1 MNKNN
6 FLKSLPPFTFISI
19 ILILF
24 FFPQCSIITSN
35 ESEIQPNILWIV
47 TEDIS
52 PALGCYGDEY
62 AKTPNLDQFASQ
74 GIRFE
79 NAYATAP
86 ICAPSRS
93 CLITGLY
100 ATSLGTQHLRTDV
113 IKPDTIK
120 TFPVYL
126 KEAGYFVT
134 NYGKTDYNFNP
145 EGIWDYWEQDLTPW
159 RERKGHQPFFSFLNI
174 GNTHEGPGNN
184 EEAYQQAV
192 EDLPDSLF
200 HDPEK
205 ARLPPY
211 FPDTPEMRRIWA
223 HYYDLVSDM
232 DVQVGEVLK
241 SLEEDGLMD
250 NTIIFFFSDHGFG
263 LPRYKRWLYN
273 TGLHVPLIVYLP
285 PKYQHFAH
293 QEEGTVAENM
303 VSFIDFAPTVLNLA
317 GIKVP
322 EYMQGKTF
330 LGETVDRPRKYVFGA
345 RSRADDMYEVS
356 RAVLAKDYIYI
367 RNYLP
372 YLPYIQ
378 PGYIF
383 SDRKSSFR
391 ELRKQYLAG
400 ELSKESLK
408 MWQPK
413 PIEELYNLKNDP
425 YEQNNLSKDTNYK
438 EIRDFLHDQL
448 KNWIIETRDIGF
460 LFEPEYWI
468 RSEGTTPYEMAQ
480 DSTLYDIKSILA
492 AAELVGKGAIGEI
505 TDAILS
511 DDSGVRFW
519 GVMALRNDM
528 KKAEISIPLLER
540 LLDDPSPV
548 VQIAAAET
556 LCQAD
561 HCEVAL
567 PILNRWVQDDRP
579 WLALYAARSLQLI
592 GGKASPLVSIMY
604 KVLEKNLRDPDSKSA
619 GQRYMD
625 FNFSAFTSWT
635 LEVALVNCGE
645 DVEVNAGN

>member
-1 MNKNN
+1 MNKNRLFKRFYLIPFIFSS
-6 FLKSLPPFTFISI
+6 FL
-19 ILILF
+19 LF
-24 FFPQCSIITSN
+24 SQCSFFSSD
-35 ESEIQPNILWIV
+35 ESENKPNILWIV

-52 PALGCYGDEY
+52 PALGCYGDAY
-62 AKTPNLDQFASQ
+62 AKTPNLDQLASR

-100 ATSLGTQHLRTDV
+100 ATSLGTQHLRTQI

-126 KEAGYFVT
+126 KQAGYFVT
-134 NYGKTDYNFNP
+134 NYGKTDYNFDP
-145 EGIWDYWEQDLTPW
+145 EGIFDYWEQDLRPW
-159 RERKGHQPFFSFLNI
+159 RKRKGRQPFFSFLNI
-174 GNTHEGPGNN
+174 GNTHEGPGNI
-184 EEAYQQAV
+184 EEAYQGAV
-192 EDLPDSLF
+192 ADLPDSLF

-205 ARLPPY
+205 AILPPY

-232 DVQVGEVLK
+232 DLQLGEILK
-241 SLEEDGLMD
+241 NLAEDGLME

-273 TGLHVPLIVYLP
+273 SGLHVPLIVYLP
-285 PKYQHFAH
+285 PQYQHYAH
-293 QEEGTVAENM
+293 LEEGTIAENM
-303 VSFIDFAPTVLNLA
+303 VSFVDFAPTVLNLA

-322 EYMQGKTF
+322 GYMQGKTF
-330 LGETVDRPRKYVFGA
+330 LGDSVDRPRKYVFGA
-345 RSRADDMYEVS
+345 RSRADDMYELS

-391 ELRKQYLAG
+391 ELRKRYLNG
-400 ELSKESLK
+400 ELSKESMK
-408 MWQPK
+408 MWQAK
-413 PIEELYNLKNDP
+413 PVEELYNLKNDP
-425 YEQNNLSKDTNYK
+425 YEVNNLAKDTNYK
-438 EIRDFLHDQL
+438 EIRDFLHEQL
-448 KNWIIETRDIGF
+448 KKWIIDTRDIGF

-468 RSEGTTPYEMAQ
+468 RSEGSTPYDMAQ
-480 DSTLYDIKSILA
+480 DSTSYEIRSILA
-492 AAELVGKGAIGEI
+492 AAELVGKGSQEEMTGA
-505 TDAILS
+505 LQS

-519 GVMALRNDM
+519 GVMALRNDLE
-528 KKAEISIPLLER
+528 KAKLSVHFLKG

-561 HCEVAL
+561 LCEGAL
-567 PILNRWVQDDRP
+567 PILDHWVQDDRP

-592 GGKASPLVSIMY
+592 GSKACPLVPTMY
-604 KVLEKNLRDPDSKSA
+604 RVLQKNIRDPEARNA
-619 GQRYMD
+619 GERYLD

-645 DVEVNAGN
+645 NILVNAGN

>member
-1 MNKNN
+1 MNKNIIFKRLHV
-6 FLKSLPPFTFISI
+6 FLFIFSLPVIFSH
-19 ILILF
+19 
-24 FFPQCSIITSN
+24 CSIISSG
-35 ESEIQPNILWIV
+35 ESEKKPNILWIV

-52 PALGCYGDEY
+52 PALGCYSDEY
-62 AKTPNLDQFASQ
+62 AKTPNLDHFASG
-74 GIRFE
+74 GILYE
-79 NAYATAP
+79 NAFATAP

-100 ATSLGTQHLRTDV
+100 ATSLGTQHLRTEV
-113 IKPDTIK
+113 VKPDTIK

-126 KEAGYFVT
+126 KKAGYFVT

-145 EGIWDYWEQDLTPW
+145 DGIWDYWEQDLTPW
-159 RERKGHQPFFSFLNI
+159 RKRKGKQPFFSFLNI
-174 GNTHEGPGNN
+174 GNTHEGPGNI
-184 EEAYQQAV
+184 EEAYQHAV

-200 HDPEK
+200 HDPGK
-205 ARLPPY
+205 AKLPPY

-232 DVQVGEVLK
+232 DVQVGKVLK
-241 SLEEDGLMD
+241 YLEEDGLLG

-273 TGLHVPLIVYLP
+273 SGLHVPLIIYLP
-285 PKYQHFAH
+285 PKYQHYAH
-293 QEEGTVAENM
+293 LEDASVSEDL
-303 VSFIDFAPTVLNLA
+303 VSFVDFAPTILNLA

-322 EYMQGKTF
+322 AYMQGKTF
-330 LGETVDRPRKYVFGA
+330 LGENVDRPRKYVFGA

-356 RAVLAKDYIYI
+356 RAVVAKDYIYI

-391 ELRKQYLAG
+391 ELRKRYLAN

-408 MWQPK
+408 MWQTK

-425 YEQNNLSKDTNYK
+425 YEQNNLAKDTNYK
-438 EIRDFLHDQL
+438 DIRDFLHDQL
-448 KNWIIETRDIGF
+448 KNWIIQTRDIGF
-460 LFEPEYWI
+460 LFEPEYRI
-468 RSEGTTPYEMAQ
+468 RSEGTSPYEMAQ
-480 DSTLYDIKSILA
+480 DSGSYNIKSILE
-492 AAELVGKGAIGEI
+492 AAELVGKGTLTEI
-505 TDAILS
+505 SDAMLS
-511 DDSGVRFW
+511 EDSGIRFW
-519 GVMALRNDM
+519 GVIALRNDM
-528 KKAEISIPLLER
+528 EKAEMSIPLLER
-540 LLDDPSPV
+540 LLKDPSPV

-556 LCQAD
+556 LCQAG
-561 HCEVAL
+561 HCQDAL
-567 PILNRWVQDDRP
+567 AILGRWVQDDRP

-592 GGKASPLVSIMY
+592 GAKACPLIPTMY
-604 KVLEKNLRDPDSKSA
+604 KVLEKNIRDPESKSA
-619 GQRYMD
+619 GQRYLD

-645 DVEVNAGN
+645 DVLVNAGD

>member
-1 MNKNN
+1 MIKIRFFKSILLGPLIVT
-6 FLKSLPPFTFISI
+6 FLL
-19 ILILF
+19 LF
-24 FFPQCSIITSN
+24 SQCSIFSPDD
-35 ESEIQPNILWIV
+35 SEAKPNILWIV

-62 AKTPNLDQFASQ
+62 AKTPNLDHLASQ
-74 GIRFE
+74 GIRYD

-93 CLITGLY
+93 CLITGMY
-100 ATSLGTQHLRTDV
+100 ATSLGTQHLRTLV
-113 IKPDTIK
+113 SKPDTIK
-120 TFPVYL
+120 PFPVYL

-134 NYGKTDYNFNP
+134 NYGKTDYNFDP
-145 EGIWDYWEQDLTPW
+145 EGIYDYWEQDLSPW
-159 RERKGHQPFFSFLNI
+159 RKRKGRQPFFSFLNI
-174 GNTHEGPGNN
+174 GSTHEGPGNN
-184 EEAYQQAV
+184 DDAYRRAV
-192 EDLPDSLF
+192 QDLPDSLF
-200 HDPEK
+200 HDPEE
-205 ARLPPY
+205 ATLPPFY
-211 FPDTPEMRRIWA
+211 PDTPEMRRIWA

-241 SLEEDGLMD
+241 NLEEDGLSD

-285 PKYQHFAH
+285 PKYQKFAH
-293 QEEGTVAENM
+293 LDDQETAEDM
-303 VSFIDFAPTVLNLA
+303 VSFVDFAPTVLNLA
-317 GIKVP
+317 GVRVP

-330 LGETVDRPRKYVFGA
+330 LGDSVDRPRKYVFAA

-383 SDRKSSFR
+383 SDQKSSFR
-391 ELRKQYLAG
+391 ELRKRYLAG
-400 ELSKESLK
+400 ELNKKSLK
-408 MWQPK
+408 MWETK
-413 PIEELYNLKNDP
+413 PVEELYNLKNDP
-425 YEQNNLSKDTNYK
+425 YEQNNLVKETNYK
-438 EIRDFLHDQL
+438 DIRDFLHDQL
-448 KNWIIETRDIGF
+448 KKWILNTKDIGF
-460 LFEPEYWI
+460 LFEPEYRI
-468 RSEGTTPYEMAQ
+468 RSEGTTPYDMAQ
-480 DSTLYDIKSILA
+480 DSAAYDIPNILA
-492 AAELVGKGAIGEI
+492 AAELVGKGTIDEI
-505 TDAILS
+505 TKAILS
-511 DDSGVRFW
+511 EDSGVRFW
-519 GVMALRNDM
+519 GVIAFRNDLE
-528 KKAEISIPLLER
+528 KARASILLLED

-561 HCEVAL
+561 QCNKAL
-567 PILNRWVQDDRP
+567 PVLDRWVRDERP

-592 GGKASPLVSIMY
+592 GIKACPLVATMHQ
-604 KVLEKNLRDPDSKSA
+604 VLEKNIRNPEAQSA
-619 GQRYMD
+619 GDRYLD
-625 FNFSAFTSWT
+625 FNFSAFTSWS

-645 DVEVNAGN
+645 DILVNAGN